1 MAGLLRASEEGLKII
16 DMVRRNLEW
25 NKSEDTWCKAALT
38 SKATLRRFWAQNRIR
53 RETFID
59 ICKAVGINNWEDIID
74 RNDIKQ
80 TELLLAA
87 AIADISQDNQN
98 DRTFP
103 LPENLPPVRN
113 WVQRTKEIDTLK
125 TLITPPPLTNES
137 PTLAPPLSKGG
148 LGGVPIAIS
157 IVGLPGIGKTTLVS
171 QLIRQFHT
179 EKTPFTSAAWQSLQS
194 ATGKAPPCDRTIDS
208 LLFTLSNGDITAA
221 VTPQDHSFQKIEKL
235 IKILR
240 EKPCLI
246 VFDRADTLL
255 KTGEAKAA
263 GYFAEDCAEYAWLF
277 KQLLETEHQSKIIF
291 TSRESL
297 AELPPTVT
305 REIQLNG
312 LERDSAISLLQSFNL
327 TANAEELAQMGDRYS
342 GHPKALQLVAAL
354 IRDDTEFQGNVGI
367 FLHQRDWLLIR
378 DIERLIDQIIARLS
392 NSEQTCLGRISIYQT
407 SEYPLSFAGIS
418 AQMPEVS
425 KYELKENIIQ
435 ALKRRQLLYYD
446 RHFKSY
452 QLHPLVREKG
462 EYLLSHNPEHF
473 RNAHTQAYNYYINLP
488 LKPKSEWQNI
498 EDIQPLIRA
507 HYHARQAGNLDA
519 ANAIISEVCE
529 HLRQWNCGELVCGN
543 IELPLLG
550 EVHKLETDVNIAI
563 RSESYFFDPA
573 QTLSLARSGSKKF
586 TNDLGLL

>member
-1 MAGLLRASEEGLKII
+1 MAGWLRASAEGLKII
-16 DMVRRNLEW
+16 DMVRRNLGG
-25 NKSEDTWCKAALT
+25 NKTEDTWCKAALT

-53 RETFID
+53 CETFID
-59 ICKAVGINNWEDIID
+59 ICKAVGINKWEDIIE
-74 RNDIKQ
+74 RNDINK

-87 AIADISQDNQN
+87 AIADIPLENET

-125 TLITPPPLTNES
+125 TLITAPPLTNES
-137 PTLAPPLSKGG
+137 PAAAPPLTKEG

-157 IVGLPGIGKTTLVS
+157 IVGLPGIGKTCLVS
-171 QLIRQFHT
+171 QLIRQIHT
-179 EKTPFTSAAWQSLQS
+179 EKTPFTCAAWQSLQS

-221 VTPQDHSFQKIEKL
+221 VNAQNDCGKKTENL
-235 IKILR
+235 LKILR
-240 EKPCLI
+240 DKPCLL

-277 KQLLETEHQSKIIF
+277 KQLLETEHQSKILF

-312 LERDSAISLLQSFNL
+312 LDRDAAVCLLQSFNL
-327 TANAEELAQMGDRYS
+327 TANPEELAEICDRYS

-354 IRDDTEFQGNVGI
+354 IRDDTEFQGNVGN

-378 DIERLIDQIIARLS
+378 DIERAIDEMIARLGDG
-392 NSEQTCLGRISIYQT
+392 EQTCLSRISVYQT

-425 KYELKENIIQ
+425 KYELKENIIE

-446 RHFKSY
+446 RHLKSY
-452 QLHPLVREKG
+452 QLHSLVREKA
-462 EYLLSHNPEHF
+462 EYLLSQNPKNLHT
-473 RNAHTQAYNYYINLP
+473 AHSKAYNYYISIP
-488 LKPKSEWQNI
+488 LKPKSEWLNI
-498 EDIQPLIRA
+498 LDIKPLIRA
-507 HYHARQAGNLDA
+507 HYHASQAQDLDA
-519 ANAIISEVCE
+519 ANAIISEVSE
-529 HLRQWNCGELVCGN
+529 HLRQWNCADLVCAN
-543 IELPLLG
+543 LPLPLLT
-550 EVHKLETDVNIAI
+550 EVKNI
-563 RSESYFFDPA
+563 
-573 QTLSLARSGSKKF
+573 TL
-586 TNDLGLL
+586 

>member
-16 DMVRRNLEW
+16 DMVRRNLGW

-59 ICKAVGINNWEDIID
+59 ICKAVGINNWEDIIE

-87 AIADISQDNQN
+87 AIADIPLDNQN

-157 IVGLPGIGKTTLVS
+157 IVGLPGIGKTTLAS
-171 QLIRQFHT
+171 QLIRQLHT

-221 VTPQDHSFQKIEKL
+221 VNPQEDSFQKIEKL
-235 IKILR
+235 IKIIKA
-240 EKPCLI
+240 KPCLI

-312 LERDSAISLLQSFNL
+312 LDRDAAISLLQSFNL
-327 TANAEELAQMGDRYS
+327 TALRLRSGTTNTEELAEICDRYS

-354 IRDDTEFQGNVGI
+354 IRDDTEFQGNVGT
-367 FLHQRDWLLIR
+367 FLHNRDWLLIR
-378 DIERLIDQIIARLS
+378 DIERLIDEILARIS
-392 NSEQTCLGRISIYQT
+392 NSEQTCLSRISVYQT

-425 KYELKENIIQ
+425 KYELKENIIL

-446 RHFKSY
+446 YQRESY

-462 EYLLSHNPEHF
+462 EHLLNQNPEHL
-473 RNAHTQAYNYYINLP
+473 RTAHSQAYNYYISIP
-488 LKPKSEWQNI
+488 LKPESEWQNI

-519 ANAIISEVCE
+519 ANRIISQVYEY
-529 HLRQWNCGELVCGN
+529 LRQWNCAELVCGN
-543 IELPLLG
+543 IELPLLA
-550 EVHKLETDVNIAI
+550 EVKNI
-563 RSESYFFDPA
+563 
-573 QTLSLARSGSKKF
+573 SL
-586 TNDLGLL
+586 

>member
-16 DMVRRNLEW
+16 DMVRRNLGW
-25 NKSEDTWCKAALT
+25 NKTEDAWCVAALVST
-38 SKATLRRFWAQNRIR
+38 ATLKRFWAQIGIR
-53 RETFID
+53 RENFIN
-59 ICKAVGINNWEDIID
+59 ICQAVEIENWEYIAEGYK
-74 RNDIKQ
+74 IKK
-80 TELLLAA
+80 TEPLLVA
-87 AIADISQDNQN
+87 AIADIPLDNQT

-137 PTLAPPLSKGG
+137 PTLAPPLTKGG

-157 IVGLPGIGKTTLVS
+157 IVGLPGIGKTTLIS
-171 QLIRQFHT
+171 QLIRQLHT
-179 EKTPFTSAAWQSLQS
+179 EKTPFTCAAWQSLES

-208 LLFTLSNGDITAA
+208 LLFTLSNGEITATTNA
-221 VTPQDHSFQKIEKL
+221 QNDCGKKTENL
-235 IKILR
+235 LKILR
-240 EKPCLI
+240 DKPCLL

-255 KTGEAKAA
+255 KAGEAKAA

-312 LERDSAISLLQSFNL
+312 LDRDAAISLLQSFNL
-327 TANAEELAQMGDRYS
+327 TANPEELAEMGDRYS
-342 GHPKALQLVAAL
+342 GHPKALQLVATL
-354 IRDDTEFQGNVGI
+354 IRDDTEFQGNVGN

-378 DIERLIDQIIARLS
+378 DIERLIDEMIARLGDG
-392 NSEQTCLGRISIYQT
+392 EQTCLSRISVYQT

-425 KYELKENIIQ
+425 KYELKENIIL

-446 RHFKSY
+446 RHLKSY

-462 EYLLSHNPEHF
+462 EHLLNHHPEHL
-473 RNAHTQAYNYYINLP
+473 RTAHSQAYNYYISIP
-488 LKPKSEWQNI
+488 LKPKSEWQDI

-507 HYHARQAGNLDA
+507 HYHAHQAGNLDA

-529 HLRQWNCGELVCGN
+529 YLRQWNCAELVCGN
-543 IELPLLG
+543 LPLPLLT
-550 EVHKLETDVNIAI
+550 E
-563 RSESYFFDPA
+563 
-573 QTLSLARSGSKKF
+573 ARK
-586 TNDLGLL
+586 

>member
-1 MAGLLRASEEGLKII
+1 
-16 DMVRRNLEW
+16 
-25 NKSEDTWCKAALT
+25 
-38 SKATLRRFWAQNRIR
+38 ATLRRFWAQNRIR

-59 ICKAVGINNWEDIID
+59 ICKAVGINNWEDIIE

-87 AIADISQDNQN
+87 AIADIPQDNQT

-113 WVQRTKEIDTLK
+113 WVQRTKELEILK
-125 TLITPPPLTNES
+125 TTIVNSDIT
-137 PTLAPPLSKGG
+137 
-148 LGGVPIAIS
+148 AIS
-157 IVGLPGIGKTTLVS
+157 IVGLPGIGKTTLIS
-171 QLIRQFHT
+171 QLIRQLHT
-179 EKTPFTSAAWQSLQS
+179 ENTPFTCAAWQSLQS

-208 LLFTLSNGDITAA
+208 LLFTLSNGDITTA
-221 VTPQDHSFQKIEKL
+221 VTPQEDSFQKIEKL
-235 IKILR
+235 IKIIKA
-240 EKPCLI
+240 KPCLI

-263 GYFAEDCAEYAWLF
+263 GYFADDCAEYAWLF
-277 KQLLETEHQSKIIF
+277 KQLLETEHQSKILF

-312 LERDSAISLLQSFNL
+312 LDRDSAISLLQSFNL
-327 TANAEELAQMGDRYS
+327 TANAEELAEMGDRYS

-354 IRDDTEFQGNVGI
+354 IRDDTEFQGNVGN

-378 DIERLIDQIIARLS
+378 DIERLIEKILARLS
-392 NSEQTCLGRISIYQT
+392 EGEQTCLSRISVYQT

-446 RHFKSY
+446 RHLKSY
-452 QLHPLVREKG
+452 QLHPLIREKG
-462 EYLLSHNPEHF
+462 EHLLNQNPENV
-473 RNAHTQAYNYYINLP
+473 RTAHSQAYNYYISIP
-488 LKPKSEWQNI
+488 LKPESEWQDI

-507 HYHARQAGNLDA
+507 HYHASQAQDLDA

-529 HLRQWNCGELVCGN
+529 YLRQWNCAGLVCGN
-543 IELPLLG
+543 IELPLLI
-550 EVHKLETDVNIAI
+550 EKP
-563 RSESYFFDPA
+563 Y
-573 QTLSLARSGSKKF
+573 F
-586 TNDLGLL
+586 TN

>member
-25 NKSEDTWCKAALT
+25 NKTEDTWCLAALI
-38 SKATLRRFWAQNRIR
+38 SKATLKRFWSRKGIR
-53 RETFID
+53 RENFIN
-59 ICKAVGINNWEDIID
+59 ICQAVEINNWEYIAEGYK
-74 RNDIKQ
+74 NIK
-80 TELLLAA
+80 TEPLFAA
-87 AIADISQDNQN
+87 AIADIPLDNQT

-125 TLITPPPLTNES
+125 TTIVNSDIT
-137 PTLAPPLSKGG
+137 
-148 LGGVPIAIS
+148 AIS
-157 IVGLPGIGKTTLVS
+157 IVGLPGIGKTTLIS
-171 QLIRQFHT
+171 QLIRQLHT

-194 ATGKAPPCDRTIDS
+194 ATGKAPPCDRTIDT

-221 VTPQDHSFQKIEKL
+221 VNPQNDCGKKTENL
-235 IKILR
+235 LKILR

-255 KTGEAKAA
+255 KAREAKAA

-297 AELPPTVT
+297 AELPPTLT

-312 LERDSAISLLQSFNL
+312 LDRDAAISLLQSFNL
-327 TANAEELAQMGDRYS
+327 TANAEELAEMGDRYS

-354 IRDDTEFQGNVGI
+354 IRDDTEFQGNVGN

-378 DIERLIDQIIARLS
+378 DIERLIDKILARLS
-392 NSEQTCLGRISIYQT
+392 DSEQTCLGRISVYQT

-418 AQMPEVS
+418 AQMPEFS
-425 KYELKENIIQ
+425 KYELKENIIL

-446 RHFKSY
+446 YQRESY

-462 EYLLSHNPEHF
+462 EYLLNQNPENI
-473 RNAHTQAYNYYINLP
+473 RTAHSQAYNYYISIP
-488 LKPKSEWQNI
+488 LKPKSEWQDI

-507 HYHARQAGNLDA
+507 HYHAHQAGNLDA
-519 ANAIISEVCE
+519 ANKIISEVCE
-529 HLRQWNCGELVCGN
+529 YLRQWNCAELVCGN
-543 IELPLLG
+543 IELPLLT
-550 EVHKLETDVNIAI
+550 EVKNI
-563 RSESYFFDPA
+563 S
-573 QTLSLARSGSKKF
+573 LSGAGKMP
-586 TNDLGLL
+586 TPQ

>member
-16 DMVRRNLEW
+16 DMVRRNLGW
-25 NKSEDTWCKAALT
+25 NKADELWCQAALT
-38 SKATLRRFWAQNRIR
+38 SKATLKRFWTQQPIR
-53 RETFID
+53 RETFIH
-59 ICKAVGINNWEDIID
+59 ICKAVGVKNWQDIVAREI
-74 RNDIKQ
+74 Q
-80 TELLLAA
+80 EPELLSA
-87 AIADISQDNQN
+87 AIADIPQDNQT

-125 TLITPPPLTNES
+125 TLITAPPLTNES
-137 PTLAPPLSKGG
+137 PAPAPPLTKGG

-157 IVGLPGIGKTTLVS
+157 IVGLPGIGKTTLIS
-171 QLIRQFHT
+171 QLIRQLHT
-179 EKTPFTSAAWQSLQS
+179 EKTPFTCAAWQSLES
-194 ATGKAPPCDRTIDS
+194 ATGKAPPFDWIIDS

-221 VTPQDHSFQKIEKL
+221 VNAQNDCGKKTENL
-235 IKILR
+235 LKILR
-240 EKPCLI
+240 EKPCLL

-255 KTGEAKAA
+255 KAREAKAA
-263 GYFAEDCAEYAWLF
+263 GYFADDCAEYAWLF
-277 KQLLETEHQSKIIF
+277 KQLLETEYQSKIIF

-312 LERDSAISLLQSFNL
+312 LDRDAAVALLQSFNL
-327 TANAEELAQMGDRYS
+327 TANPEELAEICDRYS

-354 IRDDTEFQGNVGI
+354 IRDDTEFQGNVGN

-378 DIERLIDQIIARLS
+378 DIERAIDEMIARLGD
-392 NSEQTCLGRISIYQT
+392 SEQTCLSRISVYQT

-446 RHFKSY
+446 RHLKSY

-462 EYLLSHNPEHF
+462 EYLLSQNPENL
-473 RNAHTQAYNYYINLP
+473 RTAHSQAYNYYISIP
-488 LKPKSEWQNI
+488 LKPKSEWQEI
-498 EDIQPLIRA
+498 EDIKPLIRA
-507 HYHARQAGNLDA
+507 HYHASQAGDLDA
-519 ANAIISEVCE
+519 AHAIISEVYE
-529 HLRQWNCGELVCGN
+529 YLRQWNCAELVCAN
-543 IELPLLG
+543 LPLPLLT
-550 EVHKLETDVNIAI
+550 EVKNI
-563 RSESYFFDPA
+563 
-573 QTLSLARSGSKKF
+573 TL
-586 TNDLGLL
+586 

>member
-16 DMVRRNLEW
+16 DMVRRNLGW
-25 NKSEDTWCKAALT
+25 NKTEDAWCVAALVST
-38 SKATLRRFWAQNRIR
+38 ATLKRFWAKIEIR
-53 RETFID
+53 RENFIN
-59 ICKAVGINNWEDIID
+59 ICKAVEIENWEYIAEGY
-74 RNDIKQ
+74 NIKK
-80 TELLLAA
+80 TEPLLVA
-87 AIADISQDNQN
+87 AIADIALDSET

-125 TLITPPPLTNES
+125 TLIA
-137 PTLAPPLSKGG
+137 PTPPLSKGG

-157 IVGLPGIGKTTLVS
+157 IVGLPGIGKTTLAS
-171 QLIRQFHT
+171 QLIRQLHT
-179 EKTPFTSAAWQSLQS
+179 ENTPFTCVAWQSLQS

-208 LLFTLSNGDITAA
+208 LLFTLSNGEITAA
-221 VTPQDHSFQKIEKL
+221 VNPQNDCGKKTENL
-235 IKILR
+235 LKILR

-255 KTGEAKAA
+255 KAGEAKAA
-263 GYFAEDCAEYAWLF
+263 GYFGEDCAEYAWLF

-312 LERDSAISLLQSFNL
+312 LDRDAAISLLQSFNL
-327 TANAEELAQMGDRYS
+327 TANPEELAEMGDRYC

-354 IRDDTEFQGNVGI
+354 IRDDTEFQGNVGN

-378 DIERLIDQIIARLS
+378 DLERLIDKILARLS
-392 NSEQTCLGRISIYQT
+392 DSEQTCLSRISVYQT

-425 KYELKENIIQ
+425 KYELKENIIL

-446 RHFKSY
+446 YQRESY

-462 EYLLSHNPEHF
+462 EYLLSQTPENLHT
-473 RNAHTQAYNYYINLP
+473 AHSQAYNYYISIP
-488 LKPKSEWQNI
+488 LKLKSEWQDI
-498 EDIQPLIRA
+498 EDIKPLIRA
-507 HYHARQAGNLDA
+507 HYHARQAGHLDA

-529 HLRQWNCGELVCGN
+529 YLRQWNCAELVCAN
-543 IELPLLG
+543 LPLPLLT
-550 EVHKLETDVNIAI
+550 EVKNISL
-563 RSESYFFDPA
+563 SEAGKMPTP
-573 QTLSLARSGSKKF
+573 Q
-586 TNDLGLL
+586 

>member
-16 DMVRRNLEW
+16 DMVRRNLGW
-25 NKSEDTWCKAALT
+25 NKTEDTWCRAALT

-59 ICKAVGINNWEDIID
+59 ICKAVGINNWEDIIE
-74 RNDIKQ
+74 RNDIKE

-87 AIADISQDNQN
+87 PIADIPQDNQN

-125 TLITPPPLTNES
+125 TLIAPTPPLTNES
-137 PTLAPPLSKGG
+137 PTLAPPLTKGG

-157 IVGLPGIGKTTLVS
+157 IVGLPGIGKTTLIS
-171 QLIRQFHT
+171 QLIRQLHT
-179 EKTPFTSAAWQSLQS
+179 ENTPFACAAWQSLES

-208 LLFTLSNGDITAA
+208 LLFTLSNGDITPA
-221 VTPQDHSFQKIEKL
+221 VNAENECGKKTENL
-235 IKILR
+235 LKILR

-246 VFDRADTLL
+246 VFDRAETLL

-263 GYFAEDCAEYAWLF
+263 GYFADDCAEYAWLF

-312 LERDSAISLLQSFNL
+312 LDRDSAISLLQSFNL
-327 TANAEELAQMGDRYS
+327 TANAEELAEMGDRYS

-378 DIERLIDQIIARLS
+378 DIERLIDEMIARLS
-392 NSEQTCLGRISIYQT
+392 DGEQTCLGRISVYQT

-418 AQMPEVS
+418 AQMPELS
-425 KYELKENIIQ
+425 KYELKENIIL

-462 EYLLSHNPEHF
+462 EHLLNHHPGHL
-473 RNAHTQAYNYYINLP
+473 RNAHSQAYHYYISIP

-507 HYHARQAGNLDA
+507 HYHAHQAGILDA

-529 HLRQWNCGELVCGN
+529 YLRQWNCAELVCGN
-543 IELPLLG
+543 LELPLLA
-550 EVHKLETDVNIAI
+550 E
-563 RSESYFFDPA
+563 
-573 QTLSLARSGSKKF
+573 ARK
-586 TNDLGLL
+586 

>member
-16 DMVRRNLEW
+16 DMVRRNLGW
-25 NKSEDTWCKAALT
+25 NKTEDTWCVAALV
-38 SKATLRRFWAQNRIR
+38 SKATLKRFWAKIEIR
-53 RETFID
+53 RENFIN
-59 ICKAVGINNWEDIID
+59 ICKAVEIENWEYIAEGYK
-74 RNDIKQ
+74 NIK
-80 TELLLAA
+80 TEPLFAA
-87 AIADISQDNQN
+87 AIADIPLDSQT

-113 WVQRTKEIDTLK
+113 WVQRTKELEILK
-125 TLITPPPLTNES
+125 TTIINSDIT
-137 PTLAPPLSKGG
+137 
-148 LGGVPIAIS
+148 AIS

-171 QLIRQFHT
+171 QLIRQLHT
-179 EKTPFTSAAWQSLQS
+179 EKTPFTCAAWQSLQS
-194 ATGKAPPCDRTIDS
+194 ATGKAPAFDRTIDS

-221 VTPQDHSFQKIEKL
+221 VNPQSDCGKKTENL
-235 IKILR
+235 LKILR
-240 EKPCLI
+240 EKPCLL

-263 GYFAEDCAEYAWLF
+263 GYFADDGAEYAWLF

-297 AELPPTVT
+297 AELPSTVT

-312 LERDSAISLLQSFNL
+312 LDRDAAVALLQSFNL
-327 TANAEELAQMGDRYS
+327 TANAEELAEMCDRYS

-378 DIERLIDQIIARLS
+378 DIERAIDEMIARLGDG
-392 NSEQTCLGRISIYQT
+392 EQTCLSRISVYQT

-446 RHFKSY
+446 RHLKSY
-452 QLHPLVREKG
+452 HLHPLVREKG
-462 EYLLSHNPEHF
+462 EYLLNQNPENL
-473 RNAHTQAYNYYINLP
+473 RTAHSKAYHYYISIP
-488 LKPKSEWQNI
+488 LKPESEWQDI
-498 EDIQPLIRA
+498 EDIKPLIRA
-507 HYHARQAGNLDA
+507 HYHASQAGDLDA
-519 ANAIISEVCE
+519 ANAIISEVYE
-529 HLRQWNCGELVCGN
+529 YLRQWNCAELVCAN
-543 IELPLLG
+543 LPLPLLT
-550 EVHKLETDVNIAI
+550 EVKNI
-563 RSESYFFDPA
+563 
-573 QTLSLARSGSKKF
+573 TL
-586 TNDLGLL
+586 

>member
-16 DMVRRNLEW
+16 DMVRRNLGW
-25 NKSEDTWCKAALT
+25 NKADELWCQAALT
-38 SKATLRRFWAQNRIR
+38 SKATLKRFWTQQPIR
-53 RETFID
+53 RETFIH
-59 ICKAVGINNWEDIID
+59 ICKAVGVKNWQDIVAREI
-74 RNDIKQ
+74 Q
-80 TELLLAA
+80 EPELLSA
-87 AIADISQDNQN
+87 AIADIPQDSET

-125 TLITPPPLTNES
+125 TLIAPTPPLTKES
-137 PTLAPPLSKGG
+137 PTHAPLLSKGG

-171 QLIRQFHT
+171 QLIRQLHT
-179 EKTPFTSAAWQSLQS
+179 ENTPFACAAWQSLQS

-221 VTPQDHSFQKIEKL
+221 VNAQNDCGKKTENL
-235 IKILR
+235 LKILR
-240 EKPCLI
+240 EKPCLL

-255 KTGEAKAA
+255 KAGEAKAA

-297 AELPPTVT
+297 AELPSTLT

-312 LERDSAISLLQSFNL
+312 LDRDAAVALLQSFNL
-327 TANAEELAQMGDRYS
+327 TANAEELAEMGDRYS
-342 GHPKALQLVAAL
+342 GHPKALQLIAAL

-367 FLHQRDWLLIR
+367 FMHQRDWLLIR
-378 DIERLIDQIIARLS
+378 DIERLIDKILARLS
-392 NSEQTCLGRISIYQT
+392 DGEQTCLSLISVYQT

-446 RHFKSY
+446 RQLKSY

-462 EYLLSHNPEHF
+462 EYLLNQ
-473 RNAHTQAYNYYINLP
+473 NAENLRTAHSQAYNYYISIP
-488 LKPKSEWQNI
+488 LQPKSEWQNI
-498 EDIQPLIRA
+498 EDIKPLIGA
-507 HYHARQAGNLDA
+507 HYHASQAGDLDA
-519 ANAIISEVCE
+519 ANAIISEVYE
-529 HLRQWNCGELVCGN
+529 YLRQWNCAELVCAN
-543 IELPLLG
+543 LPLPLLT
-550 EVHKLETDVNIAI
+550 EVKNI
-563 RSESYFFDPA
+563 
-573 QTLSLARSGSKKF
+573 TL
-586 TNDLGLL
+586 